1 MEELVHGQGK
11 RMEKTRCFYT
21 TCPKCPN
28 IMARTTWSPWQGC
41 SSSASGKHR
50 PGSVEPMRSR
60 SRPNMQTPSCSYR
73 RVELSRSHS
82 GTTQQEK

>member
-41 SSSASGKHR
+41 SSSLQASIAQDPLNR
-50 PGSVEPMRSR
+50 
-60 SRPNMQTPSCSYR
+60 
-73 RVELSRSHS
+73 
-82 GTTQQEK
+82 